1 MNSRRVESRTGAV
14 AWAMWQHSVSCPRS
28 SNRTC
33 RFPASGFPTS
43 FIVRHTEKSSGRKR
57 PLRGGFSPSP
67 YGTAFSEGSGSRSV
81 LPGSSPITFTSPSSK
96 AHQKS
101 GALPS
106 AGITR
111 LQRSYDPVRLPPMP
125 PPSSD
130 VEAATLAPNG
140 SSPITRITL
149 PTCRAHYPGGP
160 RGALPIPDSCTAA
173 TTPGRCDGL
182 FDDLVGQQQEQLLIR
197 EMSAVPILAGL
208 HR

>member
-1 MNSRRVESRTGAV
+1 
-14 AWAMWQHSVSCPRS
+14 MWQHSVSCPRS
-28 SNRTC
+28 SNGRC

-101 GALPS
+101 GVLPS

-111 LQRSYDPVRLPPMP
+111 SQRSYDPVRLPPMP

-149 PTCRAHYPGGP
+149 PTCRAHYPRGP
-160 RGALPIPDSCTAA
+160 RAHCQFRTHALQQRRLVAAMVYSMISSASSRNSCSFA
-173 TTPGRCDGL
+173 R
-182 FDDLVGQQQEQLLIR
+182 
-197 EMSAVPILAGL
+197 
-208 HR
+208 